1 MDSAGLCRAL
11 LLIDFQD
18 DFLAD
23 HGRMPVARDHVEPV
37 LAATRAA
44 IAEAQARGD
53 LIVQI
58 GNEFRPRDLLGNL
71 GRRGAAISGRPG
83 TRWDPR
89 FAAPDAVYLAKWR
102 GDAFCNPALENLLR
116 EHRIQEIVVAGLYA
130 RACVAATTKAA
141 LARGFAVHVLGDA
154 VACRSDASRESALER
169 IRGFGA
175 HVAEMKDT
183 ST

>member
-1 MDSAGLCRAL
+1 MDRPDRYRAL

-23 HGRMPVARDHVEPV
+23 DGRMPVARDQVEPV

-44 IAEAQARGD
+44 IAQAQDRSD

-58 GNEFRPRDLLGNL
+58 GNEFKPHDLIGNL
-71 GRRGAAISGRPG
+71 ARRGAAIAGRPG
-83 TRWDPR
+83 TRWDSR
-89 FAAPDAVYLAKWR
+89 FAAPDAVYMAKWK
-102 GDAFCNPALENLLR
+102 GDAFCNPALEELLR

-130 RACVAATTKAA
+130 RACVAVTTKAA
-141 LARGFAVHVLGDA
+141 LARGFHAHVLGDA
-154 VACRSDASRESALER
+154 VACRSDASREAALGR

-175 HVAEMKDT
+175 QVIHGDCYP
-183 ST
+183 

>member
-1 MDSAGLCRAL
+1 MDGPDRCRAL
-11 LLIDFQD
+11 LLIDFQH

-23 HGRMPVARDHVEPV
+23 DGRMPVARHQVEPV

-44 IAEAQARGD
+44 IDQAQARGD

-58 GNEFRPRDLLGNL
+58 GNEFRPRDLAGNL
-71 GRRGAAISGRPG
+71 SRRGAAISGRPG

-89 FAAPDAVYLAKWR
+89 FAAPGAVYLAKWR
-102 GDAFCNPALENLLR
+102 GDAFCNPALEKLLR
-116 EHRIQEIVVAGLYA
+116 EQRIQEIVVAGLYA

-141 LARGFAVHVLGDA
+141 LARGFQVHVLGDA
-154 VACRSDASRESALER
+154 VACRSDASREAALGR

-175 HVAEMKDT
+175 QVIP
-183 ST
+183 SGG

>member
-1 MDSAGLCRAL
+1 MDRSDQRRAL

-23 HGRMPVARDHVEPV
+23 DGRMPVARDQVEPV

-44 IAEAQARGD
+44 ISQAQARGD

-58 GNEFRPRDLLGNL
+58 GNEFRPHDLVGNL
-71 GRRGAAISGRPG
+71 MRRGAAISGRPG

-89 FAAPDAVYLAKWR
+89 FTAPGAVYVAKWKSD
-102 GDAFCNPALENLLR
+102 GFCNPALEELLR
-116 EHRIQEIVVAGLYA
+116 EHRVQVVIVAGLYA

-141 LARGFAVHVLGDA
+141 LARGFQAHVLGDA
-154 VACRSDASRESALER
+154 VACRSDTSREAALGR
-169 IRGFGA
+169 LRRRGAQIVRGG
-175 HVAEMKDT
+175 
-183 ST
+183 SYP

>member
-1 MDSAGLCRAL
+1 MDRSDRCQAL

-23 HGRMPVARDHVEPV
+23 NGRMPVARDQVGPV

-44 IAEAQARGD
+44 IAQAQARGD

-58 GNEFRPRDLLGNL
+58 GNEFKPHDLAGNL
-71 GRRGAAISGRPG
+71 ARRGAAIAGRPG

-89 FAAPDAVYLAKWR
+89 FAAPDAVYVAKWKS
-102 GDAFCNPALENLLR
+102 DAFCNPALEKLLR
-116 EHRIQEIVVAGLYA
+116 EHRIQEIAVAGLYA
-130 RACVAATTKAA
+130 GACVAATAKAA

-154 VACRSDASRESALER
+154 VACRSDASREAALGR

-175 HVAEMKDT
+175 QVIRGG
-183 ST
+183 SYP

>member
-1 MDSAGLCRAL
+1 MDQPDRRRAL

-23 HGRMPVARDHVEPV
+23 DGRMPVARDQVEPV

-44 IAEAQARGD
+44 IAQAHARGD

-71 GRRGAAISGRPG
+71 SRRGAAIAGRPG
-83 TRWDPR
+83 ARWDPR
-89 FAAPDAVYLAKWR
+89 FAAADAVYVAKWK
-102 GDAFCNPALENLLR
+102 GDAFCNPELEKVLR
-116 EHRIQEIVVAGLYA
+116 EHRIEEIAVAGLYA
-130 RACVAATTKAA
+130 RACVAATTRAA
-141 LARGFAVHVLGDA
+141 LARGFQVHVLGDA
-154 VACRSDASRESALER
+154 VACRSDASREAALGR

-175 HVAEMKDT
+175 QVVHRDA
-183 ST
+183 

>member
-1 MDSAGLCRAL
+1 MDRSDRCQAL

-23 HGRMPVARDHVEPV
+23 DGRMPVARNQVEPV

-44 IAEAQARGD
+44 IAQAQARGD

-58 GNEFRPRDLLGNL
+58 GNEFRPHDLVGNL
-71 GRRGAAISGRPG
+71 ARRGAAVSGRPG

-89 FAAPDAVYLAKWR
+89 FAAPGAVYLAKWK
-102 GDAFCNPALENLLR
+102 GNAFCNPALEKLLR

-141 LARGFAVHVLGDA
+141 LARGFQVRVLGNA
-154 VACRSDASRESALER
+154 VACRSDASREAALGR
-169 IRGFGA
+169 LRGLGA
-175 HVAEMKDT
+175 EVIHGG
-183 ST
+183 SYP